1 VILPDVN
8 VLVYAFRGEMRD
20 HERYESWLTDVL
32 AGSEELALHDTVLAG
47 FTRLVTNRRIFADP
61 APTSTAM
68 DFVARV
74 RGAKRA
80 RWLPSANETWD
91 KMSDL
96 ARGDS
101 GIRGDLVP
109 DAHLAALALAHGCT
123 LATADRGFARFA
135 GLTYFDPVKD
145 RA

>member
-20 HERYESWLTDVL
+20 HERYESWLADVL
-32 AGSEELALHDTVLAG
+32 AGSEELALHDSVLAG
-47 FTRLVTNRRIFADP
+47 FTRIVTNRRIFADP
-61 APTSTAM
+61 APTATAM
-68 DFVARV
+68 EFVGRV

-80 RWLPSANETWD
+80 RWLPSASETWN
-91 KMSDL
+91 KVRDL
-96 ARGDS
+96 VREDP
-101 GIRGDLVP
+101 GIRGPLVP

-123 LATADRGFARFA
+123 LATADRGFARFP
-135 GLTYFDPVKD
+135 GLTYFDPARD